1 MPGKHAPESPAS
13 FIFSVG
19 RAAAGALVVLGVVAV
34 IAVAA
39 TGSNKKPTAQ
49 SSTPRA
55 TVSTH
60 PPTSSPST
68 TLPATSSP
76 TATATASTAPK
87 VTVNV
92 LNGTTKNGI
101 ARALATKL
109 TAEGYLVK
117 TVATEPKHQT
127 VTTIY
132 YQPGR
137 KAAADALLAA
147 HPELGKVA
155 AATSTTPTNAM
166 LTVILGDDYKA
177 A

>member
-13 FIFSVG
+13 FILSVG

-49 SSTPRA
+49 SSTPPVTR
-55 TVSTH
+55 TTH

-68 TLPATSSP
+68 LPATSTP

-92 LNGTTKNGI
+92 LNGTTTTGI

-109 TAEGYLVK
+109 TREGYLVK
-117 TVATEPKHQT
+117 TVATEAKHQT

-132 YQPGR
+132 YRPGE

-155 AATSTTPTNAM
+155 AALASTPTNAN
-166 LTVILGDDYKA
+166 LTIILGDDYKA

>member
-1 MPGKHAPESPAS
+1 MPGKHAPDSPAS
-13 FIFSVG
+13 FILSVG

-39 TGSNKKPTAQ
+39 TGSNKKPIAQ

-55 TVSTH
+55 TVSTRT
-60 PPTSSPST
+60 PTSSPSS
-68 TLPATSSP
+68 TLSATSTP

-92 LNGTTKNGI
+92 LNGTTRNGI
-101 ARALATKL
+101 AGALAAKL
-109 TAEGYLVK
+109 RAEGYAIK
-117 TVATEPKHQT
+117 TVATDPKHQT

-132 YQPGR
+132 YRPGQ

-155 AATSTTPTNAM
+155 AAIASTPTNAD

-177 A
+177 T

>member
-1 MPGKHAPESPAS
+1 L
-13 FIFSVG
+13 SVG

-39 TGSNKKPTAQ
+39 TGSNKKPTAK
-49 SSTPRA
+49 SSTPPV
-55 TVSTH
+55 TVSRTTH

-68 TLPATSSP
+68 AATSTP

-92 LNGTTKNGI
+92 LNGTTHTGI

-132 YQPGR
+132 YRPGE
-137 KAAADALLAA
+137 KAAADVLLAA

-155 AATSTTPTNAM
+155 AALSTTKTNAM

>member
-1 MPGKHAPESPAS
+1 VPGKHAPESPAS

-39 TGSNKKPTAQ
+39 TGSNKKPTTK
-49 SSTPRA
+49 SSTPPV
-55 TVSTH
+55 TVTRTT
-60 PPTSSPST
+60 PAPTSSPST
-68 TLPATSSP
+68 PP
-76 TATATASTAPK
+76 TPTATASTASK

-92 LNGTTKNGI
+92 LNGTTRTGI

-109 TAEGYLVK
+109 SSEGYIVK

-132 YQPGR
+132 YRPGA

-155 AATSTTPTNAM
+155 PAISTTPTNAM

>member
-1 MPGKHAPESPAS
+1 VPGKHAPESPAS
-13 FIFSVG
+13 FILSVS

-39 TGSNKKPTAQ
+39 TGSNKKPTAK
-49 SSTPRA
+49 SSITP
-55 TVSTH
+55 TVTRTTH
-60 PPTSSPST
+60 PPSSSPST
-68 TLPATSSP
+68 QSSVSLTP
-76 TATATASTAPK
+76 TASASTAPK

-92 LNGTTKNGI
+92 LNGTTRTGI

-109 TAEGYLVK
+109 TAEHYLVK

-132 YQPGR
+132 YRPGGQ
-137 KAAADALLAA
+137 AAAEALLAA
-147 HPELGKVA
+147 HQELGKVA
-155 AATSTTPTNAM
+155 PAISSTPTNAE
-166 LTVILGDDYKA
+166 LTVILGDDYNA

>member
-13 FIFSVG
+13 FILSVS

-39 TGSNKKPTAQ
+39 TGSNKKPTAK
-49 SSTPRA
+49 SSTPVVTR
-55 TVSTH
+55 TTH

-68 TLPATSSP
+68 VPTTPTP
-76 TATATASTAPK
+76 TATAPTAAPK

-92 LNGTTKNGI
+92 LNGTTRNGI
-101 ARALATKL
+101 AHALATKL
-109 TAEGYLVK
+109 AAEHYLVK

-132 YQPGR
+132 YRPGAQ
-137 KAAADALLAA
+137 AAAEALLAA
-147 HPELGKVA
+147 HQELGKVA
-155 AATSTTPTNAM
+155 PATSSTPTNAM
-166 LTVILGDDYKA
+166 LTVILGDDYRPA
-177 A
+177 

>member
-1 MPGKHAPESPAS
+1 MPGKHAPESPTS
-13 FIFSVG
+13 FILSVG
-19 RAAAGALVVLGVVAV
+19 RAAAGAVVVLGVVAV

-39 TGSNKKPTAQ
+39 TGSNKKPTAK
-49 SSTPRA
+49 SSTPPV
-55 TVSTH
+55 TVTRTTH
-60 PPTSSPST
+60 PPTVAPST
-68 TLPATSSP
+68 PAATSTP
-76 TATATASTAPK
+76 TTTASAAPK

-92 LNGTTKNGI
+92 LNGTARNGI

-109 TAEGYLVK
+109 TSEGYLVK
-117 TVATEPKHQT
+117 TIATDPKHQT

-132 YQPGR
+132 YRPGD

-155 AATSTTPTNAM
+155 PALASTPTNAM

>member
-1 MPGKHAPESPAS
+1 
-13 FIFSVG
+13 
-19 RAAAGALVVLGVVAV
+19 VLGVVAV

-39 TGSNKKPTAQ
+39 TGSNKKPTAK
-49 SSTPRA
+49 SSTPPV
-55 TVSTH
+55 TTTTH
-60 PPTSSPST
+60 PPTTAPS
-68 TLPATSSP
+68 TLPATTTP
-76 TATATASTAPK
+76 TATASTAPK

-92 LNGTTKNGI
+92 LNGTTRTGI

-109 TAEGYLVK
+109 SGEGYAVK
-117 TVATEPKHQT
+117 TVATEPKHQA

-132 YQPGR
+132 YRPGQ

-155 AATSTTPTNAM
+155 AAISTTPTNAM

>member
-13 FIFSVG
+13 FILSVG
-19 RAAAGALVVLGVVAV
+19 RAVAGALVVLGVVAV

-55 TVSTH
+55 TVSTRT
-60 PPTSSPST
+60 PTSSPSS
-68 TLPATSSP
+68 TLSATSTP
-76 TATATASTAPK
+76 TATSTASIAPK

-92 LNGTTKNGI
+92 LNGTNTTGL

-109 TAEGYLVK
+109 SREGYVVK
-117 TVATEPKHQT
+117 TVDTRKEHQT

-132 YQPGR
+132 YRPGQR
-137 KAAADALLAA
+137 AAADALLAA

-155 AATSTTPTNAM
+155 AAIASTPTNAM